1 MEKPQFF
8 CVLMG
13 IILEEGNFD
22 DVGEKED
29 KCWSAVLE

>member
-1 MEKPQFF
+1 MEKPQYF

-13 IILEEGNFD
+13 IILEGNFD

-29 KCWSAVLE
+29 KRWSEVLE